1 MGGASLGGMGY
12 MHSQGGMPIPD
23 IIHIDQPYWYGEGGD
38 SSPEEFGIER
48 AQQLELKIL
57 ELGEENVAAFIA
69 EPIQGAGGVIVPPET
84 YWPEIQRICDAYE
97 ILLIADEVICGFG
110 RTGNLFGSETLNISP
125 DIMTI
130 AKGLSSGYAPI
141 GGSLVS
147 DEIADVINSSGEF
160 SHGYT
165 YSGHPVSCAVA
176 LENLRIL
183 EDEKIIETASRN
195 TMPNLTKKWSELI
208 HHPLVGDVN
217 ILGFMG
223 SIALTPE
230 KASRAKFASPEG
242 TVGLICREHC
252 FSNNLVMRHV
262 GDRMVI
268 SPPLIISNEEIDI
281 LISRVTKSLDQ
292 TLFDIKKLGLYKAS

>member
-1 MGGASLGGMGY
+1 M
-12 MHSQGGMPIPD
+12 
-23 IIHIDQPYWYGEGGD
+23 
-38 SSPEEFGIER
+38 
-48 AQQLELKIL
+48 
-57 ELGEENVAAFIA
+57 
-69 EPIQGAGGVIVPPET
+69 
-84 YWPEIQRICDAYE
+84 
-97 ILLIADEVICGFG
+97 
-110 RTGNLFGSETLNISP
+110 
-125 DIMTI
+125 
-130 AKGLSSGYAPI
+130 
-141 GGSLVS
+141 
-147 DEIADVINSSGEF
+147 
-160 SHGYT
+160 
-165 YSGHPVSCAVA
+165 
-176 LENLRIL
+176 
-183 EDEKIIETASRN
+183 
-195 TMPNLTKKWSELI
+195 
-208 HHPLVGDVN
+208 VGDVN